1 MGVRSDQKKL
11 NNRLNQT
18 KMFNWHRPADLLRS
32 RNHKE
37 LKKKQKKSE
46 GRRLLIFE

>member
-1 MGVRSDQKKL
+1 MGVRSDQKKKL

-37 LKKKQKKSE
+37 KKNKKKKAE
-46 GRRLLIFE
+46 GKAPLFS